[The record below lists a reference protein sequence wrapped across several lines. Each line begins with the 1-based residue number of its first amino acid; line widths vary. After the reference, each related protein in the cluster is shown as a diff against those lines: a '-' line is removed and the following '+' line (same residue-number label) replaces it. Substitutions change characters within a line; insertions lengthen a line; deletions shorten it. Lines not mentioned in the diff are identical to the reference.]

1 MSPEARGCPQP
12 CNMGTLP
19 TRGWGVLQGCNQV
32 PKRLAHSRCSRNGRF
47 HCYAQLDSRFGTPYE
62 IFKDAR
68 GLQAHSTLLKSNL
81 RVIKK
86 KTQPHP
92 TQTAKCGGSDEANKR
107 ESSTLLSGLR
117 TRKCNIVAKE
127 PARQNSRS
135 TCEMLPCNL
144 LSLVT

>member
-1 MSPEARGCPQP
+1 M
-12 CNMGTLP
+12 
-19 TRGWGVLQGCNQV
+19 LQGCNQV

-86 KTQPHP
+86 KHNHIPP
-92 TQTAKCGGSDEANKR
+92 KLPNVVGVMKQTRGKVQ
-107 ESSTLLSGLR
+107 LF
-117 TRKCNIVAKE
+117 
-127 PARQNSRS
+127 
-135 TCEMLPCNL
+135 
-144 LSLVT
+144 SLA